1 MEIKNI
7 TIINGDFNMG
17 NSNAPK
23 QSKIKMT
30 LLDLVGKAKLDDAF
44 TLFEQW
50 AYNENKSDI
59 KNSLILLKGR
69 FSSFKR
75 DENLGLVSFSD
86 ASRNRAILA
95 NSFLE
100 LVKEIPEMQNIG
112 VQQNF
117 SHNNNQEEMNLQELI
132 RFLKDYNEGILLETK
147 DTKLTIMR
155 WSSYCLRDLTN
166 IFQKGTKDYEECVS
180 AWDSMHH
187 SINSTLPKSDFDCI
201 IENITTY
208 VEMKKE
214 QIVEAEK
221 PTEMELLRLKAVDS
235 TIDTISDL
243 ENYVK
248 YYIESKVGNEKE
260 KLKIDFDEELK
271 NFLSIGNL
279 FGQKIGYRNLKQR
292 WTK

>member
-17 NSNAPK
+17 NSNALK
-23 QSKIKMT
+23 QSNIKMT

-50 AYNENKSDI
+50 AHNENKSDI

-69 FSSFKR
+69 FSSSKR
-75 DENLGLVSFSD
+75 NENLGLVSFSN

-187 SINSTLPKSDFDCI
+187 SINSTSPKSDFDCI

-221 PTEMELLRLKAVDS
+221 PTKMELLRLKAVDS
-235 TIDTISDL
+235 TIDTIGDL

-260 KLKIDFDEELK
+260 KLKIDFDEDLK